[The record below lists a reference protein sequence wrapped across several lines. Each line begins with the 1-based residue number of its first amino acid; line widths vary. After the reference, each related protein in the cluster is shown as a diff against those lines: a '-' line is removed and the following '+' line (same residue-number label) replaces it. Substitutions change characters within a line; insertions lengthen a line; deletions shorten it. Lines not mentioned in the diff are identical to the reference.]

1 MPCIANIIST
11 QLELVLLD
19 HMELWT
25 IIGVLASI
33 TLIIVIAI
41 TQCRQLRAVNQQQ
54 KMYLDE
60 QKRQITMVEHQ
71 NNLDSA
77 RLVIDLDKVYRTDG
91 FRMAYR
97 LMVNGTIDL
106 GNGEH
111 KEWFVRYINHSQ
123 FVCKLFAERLISKSD
138 MQVSYG
144 GLESLLN
151 KNENTREYIEEQ
163 QLRYPYLHWYFRYI
177 RAMQSH
183 HGQQVS

>member
-1 MPCIANIIST
+1 
-11 QLELVLLD
+11 
-19 HMELWT
+19 
-25 IIGVLASI
+25 
-33 TLIIVIAI
+33 
-41 TQCRQLRAVNQQQ
+41 
-54 KMYLDE
+54 MYRDE
-60 QKRQITMVEHQ
+60 QKRQITMAEHQ

-91 FRMAYR
+91 FRMVYR

-111 KEWFVRYINHSQ
+111 KEWFVRYINYSQ

-151 KNENTREYIEEQ
+151 KNENTREYIEKR
-163 QLRYPYLHWYFRYI
+163 QLRYPYLHWYFKYI
-177 RAMQSH
+177 RAIQNR